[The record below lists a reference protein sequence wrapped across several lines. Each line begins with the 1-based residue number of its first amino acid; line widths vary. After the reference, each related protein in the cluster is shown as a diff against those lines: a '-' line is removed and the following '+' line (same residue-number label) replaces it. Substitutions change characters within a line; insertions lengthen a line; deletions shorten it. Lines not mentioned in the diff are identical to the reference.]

1 MQENQTFTLIKPD
14 VVIDGH
20 LGEIVQSI
28 QDAGF
33 KIIAIKL
40 TRLSRVEAMD
50 FYGVHKEKAFFKKLI
65 DFMISG
71 PIIPMVLEKENAIE
85 DFRKLI
91 GATNPALAEKGT
103 IREKF
108 GTSITKNAIH
118 GSDSVDNAEI
128 EGRFYFSKREL
139 FV

>member
-1 MQENQTFTLIKPD
+1 MQDNRTFTLIKPD
-14 VVIDGH
+14 VVRDGH

-50 FYGVHKEKAFFKKLI
+50 FYGIHKEKPFFEKLI

-71 PIIPMVLEKENAIE
+71 PIVPMILEKENAIE
-85 DFRKLI
+85 GFRKLI
-91 GATNPALAEKGT
+91 GSTNPLQAEKGT
-103 IREKF
+103 LRHQF
-108 GTSITKNAIH
+108 GTTMTKNAIH
-118 GSDSVDNAEI
+118 GSDSLTNAHI
-128 EGRFYFSKREL
+128 EGSFYFSKREL

>member
-1 MQENQTFTLIKPD
+1 MRDNQTFTLIKPD
-14 VVIDGH
+14 VVSDGH

-50 FYGVHKEKAFFKKLI
+50 FYGVHKEKPFFGKLI

-71 PIIPMVLEKENAIE
+71 PIVPMILEKENAIE
-85 DFRKLI
+85 DFRQLI

-118 GSDSVDNAEI
+118 GSDSIDNAEI
-128 EGRFYFSKREL
+128 EGSFYFSKREL

>member
-1 MQENQTFTLIKPD
+1 MKDNRTFTLIKPD
-14 VVIDGH
+14 VVSDGH

-50 FYGVHKEKAFFKKLI
+50 FYSVHKEKPFFEKLI

-71 PIIPMVLEKENAIE
+71 PIVPMILEKENAIE

-91 GATNPALAEKGT
+91 GATDPVQAENGT
-103 IREKF
+103 IRYKF

-118 GSDSVDNAEI
+118 GSDSLSNANI
-128 EGRFYFSKREL
+128 EGSFYFSKREL